1 DADIA
6 GARAASARARRP
18 TLRVER
24 DEPASAHVHG
34 ERVELADG
42 AVIVIR
48 PLEPDDAGELR
59 RGLKR
64 LSAIS
69 GFKRFRAHITDVSRE
84 GPDECGRIARVR
96 HEALAALDPT
106 LGTIVGV
113 ARYVCDPAEPEQAEI
128 TYVVAD
134 AWQGRGVGSA
144 LIDRLAE
151 RAHEAGVQRFIAT

>member
-1 DADIA
+1 MGSRDSWRHELALLQEELHALDADIA

-34 ERVELADG
+34 ER
-42 AVIVIR
+42 
-48 PLEPDDAGELR
+48 LEPDDAGELR

-69 GFKRFRAHITDVSRE
+69 CFKRFRAHITDVSPE
-84 GPDECGRIARVR
+84 ALDEFVRIDHVR

-113 ARYVCDPAEPEQAEI
+113 ARYVCDPA
-128 TYVVAD
+128 
-134 AWQGRGVGSA
+134 
-144 LIDRLAE
+144 
-151 RAHEAGVQRFIAT
+151 

>member
-1 DADIA
+1 MPRGSRDSWRHELALLQEELHALDADIA

-18 TLRVER
+18 TLRLER
-24 DEPASAHVHG
+24 DEPASVHVHG

-69 GFKRFRAHITDVSRE
+69 CFKRFRAHITDVSPE
-84 GPDECGRIARVR
+84 ELDEFTRIDHLR

-106 LGTIVGV
+106 L
-113 ARYVCDPAEPEQAEI
+113 
-128 TYVVAD
+128 
-134 AWQGRGVGSA
+134 
-144 LIDRLAE
+144 
-151 RAHEAGVQRFIAT
+151 